1 MKNHATLLKA
11 AAAFARA
18 HSDARFVCIGEGPSA
33 YGRELKAL
41 ASSLGL
47 ADRVVWAGDIRDVKA
62 AYNSFNIATL
72 SSSFGEGFPNAIAEA
87 MACGM
92 PVVATNVGDVRSIV
106 GRLGEVV
113 PPSDP
118 DLLCAGW
125 ARLRARLEQNPG
137 LRGDVR
143 SAIMA
148 SHGLDLMVRRSEAV
162 LAQLIADR
170 PIADIAPDRGESA

>member
-1 MKNHATLLKA
+1 
-11 AAAFARA
+11 
-18 HSDARFVCIGEGPSA
+18 
-33 YGRELKAL
+33 
-41 ASSLGL
+41 
-47 ADRVVWAGDIRDVKA
+47 VWAGDIRDVKA

-72 SSSFGEGFPNAIAEA
+72 SSSFGEGFPNAVAEA

-92 PVVATNVGDVRSIV
+92 PVVATDVGDVRSIV
-106 GRLGEVV
+106 GGLGEVV
-113 PPSDP
+113 PPNDP

-170 PIADIAPDRGESA
+170 PIADIASDRGEPA